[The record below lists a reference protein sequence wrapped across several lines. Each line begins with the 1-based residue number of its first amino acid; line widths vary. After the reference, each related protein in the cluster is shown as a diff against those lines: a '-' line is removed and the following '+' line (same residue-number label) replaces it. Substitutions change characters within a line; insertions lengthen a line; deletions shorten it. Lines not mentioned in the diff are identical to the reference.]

1 MVFPRKSTTTF
12 WLAIASLVIILGVV
26 VFFRM
31 QPPAGRMDPKTME
44 HAVSVATL
52 KPESIDVTFTTQAT
66 VEATQRVA
74 MNPEIQGVVTH
85 IYVRE
90 GQAVRQ
96 GQPLIQ
102 LKNSRQ
108 QAQLQA
114 SQAGVLAYQQ
124 AITSQQ
130 AGIAQTQADVVA
142 AKAAATLAEQEFN
155 DYQKLYQ
162 EDIISR
168 LELDQKKASLTS
180 AQAQL
185 TAAQRR
191 LDQSKALKQQANA
204 QLKQARANVSSQ
216 IASKDETL
224 IRAPFNGRIGQI
236 MVDVGDT
243 VTIAES
249 IILIVGNGGSEI
261 TFDVPERLS
270 QQVAIGQRI
279 IVQQATPFTLDND
292 DQQNTP
298 LGKSSVRFIDPIID
312 PMTRTFTVK
321 GPLTSSSASR
331 PWIDGQFVS
340 AQLVLETHNN
350 AVVVSKSALIPQG
363 EKTYVYKVNF
373 GALSKTTKGKQSRTA
388 VFTEVTLGARQA
400 DRVEILKGLSHG
412 DIVVTDGVLKLFDG
426 ANIKY
431 SDDEASTSTENKIVG
446 SNNASTSYT
455 EQ

>member
-1 MVFPRKSTTTF
+1 MGFPRKSTTIF

-31 QPPAGRMDPKTME
+31 QPPAGRMDPKTMA
-44 HAVSVATL
+44 HAVSVARL

-74 MNPEIQGVVTH
+74 MNPEIQGVVTR

-102 LKNSRQ
+102 LKNNRQ
-108 QAQLQA
+108 QAELQA

-130 AGIAQTQADVVA
+130 AGIAQTQADVAA

-168 LELDQKKASLTS
+168 LELDQKRASLTS

-191 LDQSKALKQQANA
+191 LDQAKALKQQANA

-249 IILIVGNGGSEI
+249 IISIVGNGGSEI
-261 TFDVPERLS
+261 AFDVPERLS
-270 QQVAIGQRI
+270 QQVAIGQPI
-279 IVQQATPFTLDND
+279 MVFQATPLTLDND
-292 DQQNTP
+292 KRQNTP
-298 LGKSSVRFIDPIID
+298 LGESSVRFIDPIID

-321 GPLTSSSASR
+321 GPLASTSNQ
-331 PWIDGQFVS
+331 PWIDGQFVN

-350 AVVVSKSALIPQG
+350 AVVLSESALVPQG

-373 GALSKTTKGKQSRTA
+373 GELPKTTKGKRSKTA

-400 DRVEILKGLSHG
+400 GRVEILKGLSHG

-426 ANIKY
+426 ANIKFN
-431 SDDEASTSTENKIVG
+431 DDEASMSTKNKAVG
-446 SNNASTSYT
+446 SNNASTSQT